1 MRKSENFQKMRTTK
15 ISNSNSNP
23 FQLKNSQ
30 ISLNEKQPSKAYS
43 NSNFLNYKNDVNKY
57 QKLIQNNSKEKI
69 PERINE
75 SKRFDDPS
83 FPISSINEYNSSYTL
98 DELPSI
104 GNSNQNE
111 KNKIFNI
118 KNVNNQSI
126 NNKSSPRYND
136 ANYINSRQKDY
147 INNPNKNNNYKY
159 SKSHNINNTR
169 NDNLFLDGNKNL
181 LNNYKSSNIIYDQR
195 KSHMNDNNSQKYN
208 KIYSEV
214 FEVDVENSVSESDD
228 NNLKNEIEKHKYNDI
243 VTDSYPKNNINK
255 EAFDNNNIIK
265 NNIINNNLN
274 ENNDNSDEESGNYG
288 KAEDD
293 DFENILKE
301 SIRKSQYNNENN
313 NQFIVRKE
321 NPFNLNIK
329 EKDKEANINRFN
341 DKNKFIPETINN
353 IKLNINK
360 NGKKMKNN
368 SEEINIDINSKK
380 KKLENNINNIEK
392 LKKDLDPEVN
402 SNKLNVLIY
411 NNLIPEQKKNNII
424 IDNNICFQLENNN
437 VNNPNNKTLNNNLE
451 ISSLNSINFNPN
463 YFKINSNHLNNT
475 LEICNL
481 NSINLNPKPTIKNI
495 NNNFEITNLN
505 SIQININKNNI
516 NNIKNKPIK
525 RKKLDLQLNTNINE
539 DENKQNKKDIVSN
552 DQNVNK
558 LDGNNNLNQNQI
570 QVIPI
575 KNLDLNNPEIKIQFI
590 NHNIANYNM
599 LNNMNFF
606 GRLKSISDERYSS
619 FINEYQKDNY
629 FMGKEQ
635 FENIFIDEKDINVK
649 SPLTLIFHYIFNP
662 KTLLDES
669 GKNFFETVYTKRGD
683 QNYSMTYEESELNEV
698 PKYFDDFNYINNLF
712 NNFDEKELNSFLED
726 IKNWK
731 KTFKF
736 EQNFKYTIKHFK
748 TVNNMNMKDV
758 SRVYFVSPYD
768 LIVDYHSYGSNFPMA
783 EIFIAISQYRF
794 HCDITFNK
802 RKGKFEFKT
811 SATVLNTI
819 KLRKKTLLEKTIMSQ
834 SYSTNKKELENIW
847 PNLKTVIGKEDKNNQ
862 ERNKNFFENHLKNN
876 LNRYSKEKTEEF
888 ELFNNIE
895 ESEKNIINIENNNLL
910 SLNNNNINNINELN
924 IIKNDEKI
932 NNFIEDNN
940 HNDYLNNEANNNILR
955 DTKGKEKKK
964 EEKNKNNKKVNKD
977 KKILKY
983 GVIFI
988 FLLFIIKIIRFILR
1002 GNISLET
1009 LFYILSIIII
1019 GFILIRLNIFKR

>member
-1 MRKSENFQKMRTTK
+1 MRKSENFHKMHITK
-15 ISNSNSNP
+15 KSSSSSNP

-30 ISLNEKQPSKAYS
+30 ISLNEKQPTKAYS
-43 NSNFLNYKNDVNKY
+43 NNNFLNYKNDVNKY
-57 QKLIQNNSKEKI
+57 QELIQNNSKEKV

-104 GNSNQNE
+104 VNSNQNE
-111 KNKIFNI
+111 KNKIFKM
-118 KNVNNQSI
+118 KNVNSKSI
-126 NNKSSPRYND
+126 NNKLSPRYTD
-136 ANYINSRQKDY
+136 SNYISKRQKDY
-147 INNPNKNNNYKY
+147 MNNPNKNNNYKY
-159 SKSHNINNTR
+159 SKSYNINNH
-169 NDNLFLDGNKNL
+169 NDNLFLDGSKNL
-181 LNNYKSSNIIYDQR
+181 LNNYKSSNIIYNER
-195 KSHMNDNNSQKYN
+195 EAHMNNNNSQKYN

-214 FEVDVENSVSESDD
+214 FEVEVENSVSESDD
-228 NNLKNEIEKHKYNDI
+228 DNVKKENELEKDKYNNNI
-243 VTDSYPKNNINK
+243 ADSYPKNNINK
-255 EAFDNNNIIK
+255 KAFVNNNII
-265 NNIINNNLN
+265 NYNMN
-274 ENNDNSDEESGNYG
+274 ENKDNSDEESGNYG
-288 KAEDD
+288 KSEDD

-301 SIRKSQYNNENN
+301 SIRQSQYNNENN

-321 NPFNLNIK
+321 NPFNLNLK
-329 EKDKEANINRFN
+329 EKDKEDNKDNFN
-341 DKNKFIPETINN
+341 DKRKIIPGTINN
-353 IKLNINK
+353 INLNINK

-368 SEEINIDINSKK
+368 YEEINIGINSRKK
-380 KKLENNINNIEK
+380 NLENNINHIEK

-402 SNKLNVLIY
+402 SNKINVLIY

-424 IDNNICFQLENNN
+424 IDNNICFQLENSNI
-437 VNNPNNKTLNNNLE
+437 NNPNNKTLNNNLE

-463 YFKINSNHLNNT
+463 CFKVNSNHLNNT

-505 SIQININKNNI
+505 SIQINNNKNNI
-516 NNIKNKPIK
+516 NNIKNKPVK
-525 RKKLDLQLNTNINE
+525 RKKLDLQLNSNINGE
-539 DENKQNKKDIVSN
+539 ENGQNKQNIISKE
-552 DQNVNK
+552 QNVNNM
-558 LDGNNNLNQNQI
+558 DENNNLNQQNML
-570 QVIPI
+570 VYPI

-606 GRLKSISDERYSS
+606 GRLKSISDERYST

-649 SPLTLIFHYIFNP
+649 SPLTIIFHYIFNP
-662 KTLLDES
+662 KTLLDDS
-669 GKNFFETVYTKRGD
+669 GKNFFETVYSKRGD
-683 QNYSMTYEESELNEV
+683 QNYSMIYKESELNEV

-731 KTFKF
+731 KIFKY
-736 EQNFKYTIKHFK
+736 EQKFKYTIKHFK
-748 TVNNMNMKDV
+748 IVNNMNMKDV

-783 EIFIAISQYRF
+783 EIFIAITQYRF

-819 KLRKKTLLEKTIMSQ
+819 KLVKKTLLEKTIMSQ
-834 SYSTNKKELENIW
+834 YYSTNKKELENIW

-862 ERNKNFFENHLKNN
+862 EMNKKFFENHLKNN

-888 ELFNNIE
+888 ELFNNTE

-910 SLNNNNINNINELN
+910 NLNNNINNINELN
-924 IIKNDEKI
+924 IIKNDEI
-932 NNFIEDNN
+932 LNNFIEDSN
-940 HNDYLNNEANNNILR
+940 HNVYINNETNNNILR
-955 DTKGKEKKK
+955 GPKDKEKKK

-988 FLLFIIKIIRFILR
+988 FLLFIIKIVRFILR

-1019 GFILIRLNIFKR
+1019 GLILIGLNIFK